1 MKEMEL
7 SEKSG
12 NIPNREGETPR
23 NGNISINSIS
33 GANLLKGVKKNNS
46 NENLLSSS
54 KILDENREPKVVYHG
69 SNNSFPAFDSSYS
82 NKGCCELLSD
92 YCIFDIIDNS
102 R

>member
-54 KILDENREPKVVYHG
+54 KILI
-69 SNNSFPAFDSSYS
+69 
-82 NKGCCELLSD
+82 LLFITIPP
-92 YCIFDIIDNS
+92 YIVFQINIKLFIDII
-102 R
+102 